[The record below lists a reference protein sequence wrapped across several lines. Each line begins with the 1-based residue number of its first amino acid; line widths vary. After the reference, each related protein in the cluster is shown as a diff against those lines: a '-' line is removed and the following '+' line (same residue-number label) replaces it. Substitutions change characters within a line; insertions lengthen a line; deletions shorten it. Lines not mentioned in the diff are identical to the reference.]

1 MQKNEVKSTSVQ
13 KNCFIISKSFY
24 FCGEIK
30 KLFIMCK
37 KLLIVLLSLFIIQ
50 CVYSQKAVYKLPVS
64 SETAITNPTFF
75 YTLPKTAFK
84 VDVVI
89 TKKTQMKG
97 LFADYAEKMLG
108 ITNYCKENS
117 SNFTLKNLII
127 TPFTVPDESL
137 QFMVELSPEQM
148 KKNFLQTLYTNNG
161 DVGFRAFS
169 TLEKNNADVLP
180 DFFKNYA
187 DVLTK
192 QAHISYTETKII
204 DGEVVQVPVFQTQ
217 TTTKNLKQ
225 QAEEAVAFIEKVRK
239 ERYSILSMEHETTL
253 SKEAFEYL
261 VNQFNE
267 LEKKYLELFTG
278 IIFFEDIHESFVIY
292 PDNETSLLPVCSVT
306 PNLGFSKLMSNIN
319 TCNYYLKFVPQTSND
334 LKINYIDNK
343 SKKNSGYR
351 IRKSVPVLVSLVQD
365 NKESL
370 TGIFSIY
377 QFGLL
382 ETLPANMDM
391 FEIGQWGYLY

>member
-1 MQKNEVKSTSVQ
+1 
-13 KNCFIISKSFY
+13 
-24 FCGEIK
+24 
-30 KLFIMCK
+30 MCK
-37 KLLIVLLSLFIIQ
+37 KLLIVLLSLFILQ
-50 CVYSQKAVYKLPVS
+50 CVYSQKAVYKLPFS
-64 SETAITNPTFF
+64 SENAITNPTFF

-117 SNFTLKNLII
+117 TNFTLTSLVI

-137 QFMVELSPEQM
+137 QFMVELSSEQM
-148 KKNFLQTLYTNNG
+148 KKNFLHTLYVNNG
-161 DVGFRAFS
+161 DAGFRAFS
-169 TLEKNNADVLP
+169 KLEKNNADVLP

-204 DGEVVQVPVFQTQ
+204 DGEVIQVPVFQTQ
-217 TTTKNLKQ
+217 TTIKNIKQ

-239 ERYSILSMEHETTL
+239 DRYSILSMEHETTL
-253 SKEAFEYL
+253 SKEAFEYI

-278 IIFFEDIHESFVIY
+278 IIVFENIHETFVVY
-292 PDNETSLLPVCSVT
+292 PDNETSFLPVCSVS
-306 PNLGFSKLMSNIN
+306 PNLGFSTSMSNTISN
-319 TCNYYLKFVPQTSND
+319 NYYLKFTPQTSND
-334 LKINYIDNK
+334 LKISYIENNK
-343 SKKNSGYR
+343 GKKNSGYR
-351 IRKSVPVLVSLVQD
+351 LRKSVPVLVSLVQD

-370 TGIFSIY
+370 MGVFSIY

-391 FEIGQWGYLY
+391 FDIGQWGYLY